1 MFVPYFSVSIRP
13 VAMTF
18 HSFLSLVPLGRT
30 LNTFVIK
37 RLNTRGVWGVFFELS
52 REINFVVGR
61 NPWNLFCKFVSRES
75 FDVFF
80 LSFHD
85 YVKSLQ
91 RKARIRCNKNIHVS
105 CILKKQLYKNELK
118 CQDKFVFNYFSIRK
132 KFI

>member
-61 NPWNLFCKFVSRES
+61 NPWNLFCNLYQGNLLM
-75 FDVFF
+75 FF
-80 LSFHD
+80 F
-85 YVKSLQ
+85 YRFTIKLQ

-105 CILKKQLYKNELK
+105 CILKKQLYKNEIK
-118 CQDKFVFNYFSIRK
+118 CQDKFVCNYFSIRK